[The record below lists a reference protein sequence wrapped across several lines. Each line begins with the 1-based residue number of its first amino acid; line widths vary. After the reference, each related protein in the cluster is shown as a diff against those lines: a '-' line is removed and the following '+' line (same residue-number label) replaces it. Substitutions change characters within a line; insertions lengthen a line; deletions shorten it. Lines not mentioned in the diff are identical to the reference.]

1 MSNKLDFYEV
11 TNGMSPEEIGFALR
25 RTLQEASGQQVP
37 AWLNAEISGTRAV
50 ISTTDENNEKQYYV
64 DGSEEILTDEAT
76 GANIRGLTYSGSG
89 ITMKPV
95 INGSVADDLSVS
107 NTVNVP
113 AISRTGRGY
122 VAQKLGELIPN
133 PGIADSAGFFFP
145 DIINAS
151 EIRAVDPNFPTK
163 FDLIIY
169 ISSDHSSGNGGIY
182 MYLHTATDDFS
193 DGWVSY
199 DDALAAGDFDYLAS
213 KPSGNPIYV
222 DTQYGDQTET
232 PCVNVV
238 DGVVFMSYHNR
249 GNEYQTSG
257 FVQNTCL
264 AKSSDG
270 VRFTRYSV
278 PGMDNGVML
287 AVNIRYYPGNG
298 HTGYFRWSRNDGLFP
313 EIAETYVGFSLV
325 GGGETSLGAFWVSD
339 DAENWSVVSPI
350 STDWSTFNSDTYFP
364 GATIPATAFD
374 PREMRLRSDGYLDI
388 TTRIKQSGQFDDSY
402 KSSIVT
408 SIFDQSNF
416 KLIAGVNEFITPGDV
431 GEVDENGSDHFRT
444 IEYKGGKYAIYSS
457 LDDVNG
463 RTLNHALLSDSVA
476 SFPEIPN
483 ELSRA
488 VYDFREL
495 TALPS
500 IMSLQ
505 NSAGSIAFD
514 ANGANITVGAG
525 VTSGIVVD
533 VPVDLSTDDVD
544 FIVDNFYQDNTE
556 AVQIRI
562 GLYDADDIDSAT
574 NYVALVGNP
583 NTSDPSIICSVN
595 QGGVINTVVAGPE
608 MGYGTSFTSNFK
620 ESPQA
625 FKTLGIRHRP
635 SESDTRM
642 TYFDRW
648 RIGFPAEAQTMP
660 SGSYKLIF
668 SIKNNGSNDATVTI
682 GGIEIGVAK
691 EPA

>member
-1 MSNKLDFYEV
+1 MSKKLDFYEV

-64 DGSEEILTDEAT
+64 DGLEELLTDAAT

-95 INGSVADDLSVS
+95 IGGFVADDLSMS

-113 AISRTGRGY
+113 AISLTGRGY
-122 VAQKLGELIPN
+122 VAQKLGELIPS
-133 PGIADSAGFFFP
+133 PVIAGSAGFFFP
-145 DIINAS
+145 DIIEAS

-163 FDLIIY
+163 YDLIIY

-182 MYLHTATDDFS
+182 MYLHTATEVFS
-193 DGWVSY
+193 NGWVSY

-213 KPSGNPIYV
+213 KPAGNPIYV
-222 DTQYGDQTET
+222 DTAFGDQTET
-232 PCVNVV
+232 PCVNIV

-270 VRFTRYSV
+270 VGFTRYSV

-287 AVNIRYYPGNG
+287 AVDIRRYPGNG

-313 EIAETYVGFSLV
+313 EVSGAYIGFSLL
-325 GGGETSLGAFWVSD
+325 GGGKTSLGAFWSSD
-339 DAENWSVVSPI
+339 DAENWDFVSLI
-350 STDWSTFNSDTYFP
+350 STDWFLFNEATEFP
-364 GATIPATAFD
+364 GATVPATGFD
-374 PREMRLRSDGYLDI
+374 PREMKRRPDGYLDI
-388 TTRIKQSGQFDDSY
+388 ITRIKQSGQFNESY
-402 KSSIVT
+402 KNSIVT
-408 SIFDQSNF
+408 SVFSPSDLR
-416 KLIAGVNEFITPGDV
+416 LITGVDEFIKPSSSGA
-431 GEVDENGSDHFRT
+431 DENGSDNFRT
-444 IEYKGGKYAIYSS
+444 VEYKGEKYVVTSS
-457 LDDVNG
+457 LASDNS
-463 RTLNHALLSDSVA
+463 RTLTHALLTEKTA
-476 SFPEIPN
+476 SYPEIPN
-483 ELSRA
+483 EISRA
-488 VYDFREL
+488 VYDFKSMS
-495 TALPS
+495 ALPS
-500 IMSLQ
+500 NMSLQ
-505 NSAGSIAFD
+505 NAAGSIAFD

-525 VTSGIVVD
+525 VTSGIVVN

-556 AVQIRI
+556 AVEIRL
-562 GLYDADDIDSAT
+562 GLYDADDISTAT
-574 NYVALVGNP
+574 NSIYLRGVSS
-583 NTSDPSIICSVN
+583 TSAPAIHCATNI
-595 QGGVINTVVAGPE
+595 GGVINTVTAGPE
-608 MGYGTSFTSNFK
+608 MGYGTSFQSNFK

-648 RIGFPAEAQTMP
+648 RIGFPGEAQSMP